1 MICQSVSPLFKLIW
15 LKHLFGDK
23 NLFDKNNFVR
33 NEGYIEPNS
42 DLWYAG
48 AGRTTAVLP
57 DPIPVGTYTIYRA
70 KSARLRVGLVTT
82 STLTNYQ
89 AVFYKVNGEKN
100 SDSPVTITVSESGY
114 YLAIFFKDTA
124 DTDEQYLLDNL
135 KVIAS

>member
-33 NEGYIEPNS
+33 NEGYINPNV
-42 DLWYAG
+42 DMYYAG
-48 AGRTTAVLP
+48 EGRATAVLP
-57 DPIPVGTYTIYRA
+57 EPIPVGTYTIYRGV
-70 KSARLRVGLVTT
+70 SARLRVALATT

-89 AVFYKVNGEKN
+89 AVYDKVSGENN

-114 YLAIFFKDTA
+114 YLAIFYKDTA

>member
-33 NEGYIEPNS
+33 NEGYIEPTKNEFRV
-42 DLWYAG
+42 AE
-48 AGRTTAVLP
+48 GRATAVLP
-57 DPIPVGTYTIYRA
+57 EQIPVGTYTIYRGV
-70 KSARLRVGLVTT
+70 SARLRVGLTTT
-82 STLTNYQ
+82 STLENFQEVYS
-89 AVFYKVNGEKN
+89 KVNGENN

-114 YLAIFFKDTA
+114 YLAIFYKDTS